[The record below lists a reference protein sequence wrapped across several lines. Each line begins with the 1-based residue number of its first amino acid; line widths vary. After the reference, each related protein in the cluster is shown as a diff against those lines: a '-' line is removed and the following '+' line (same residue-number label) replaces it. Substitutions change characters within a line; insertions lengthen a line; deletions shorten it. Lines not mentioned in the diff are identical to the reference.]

1 MTANL
6 HPNVAALVASYG
18 RDLGRLTPTLDL
30 DARMERLVATPA
42 REFRTPSREMTA
54 RPRRRFAPAFGRW
67 AAAACLGTLAV
78 AGGVIIGVRVERA
91 GVPPMR
97 VTHEPTWPPPDLS
110 MWPTDSVQMQIPAE
124 FDSRGTLVAVN
135 GKDHNAGTRYWVNIV
150 VSNDGTVRIENIV
163 PVGEDHHAIDT
174 QTP

>member
-6 HPNVAALVASYG
+6 HPHVAALIAAYG
-18 RDLGRLTPTLDL
+18 RDLGRLTPSLDL

-42 REFRTPSREMTA
+42 CEMRTREISAT
-54 RPRRRFAPAFGRW
+54 PRRRIAPAFGRW

-91 GVPPMR
+91 GLPPMR
-97 VTHEPTWPPPDLS
+97 VTHEPTWPPPDFS

-124 FDSRGTLVAVN
+124 FDSRGTLVAVD
-135 GKDHNAGTRYWVNIV
+135 GKDQKAGTRYWVNIV

-163 PVGEDHHAIDT
+163 PVGESQHAVDT